1 MCYYLQKKSYI
12 CKQKS
17 SVVRI
22 MLLYGVRTRM
32 NRYSNH

>member
-1 MCYYLQKKSYI
+1 MCYSLQKKSYI

-22 MLLYGVRTRM
+22 LLLYGVRTRVY
-32 NRYSNH
+32 N

>member
-22 MLLYGVRTRM
+22 VLLYGVRTRM
-32 NRYSNH
+32 YN

>member
-22 MLLYGVRTRM
+22 MLLCGARTRVY
-32 NRYSNH
+32 N

>member
-17 SVVRI
+17 AVGRI
-22 MLLYGVRTRM
+22 LRLYGVRTRVY
-32 NRYSNH
+32 N

>member
-22 MLLYGVRTRM
+22 LLLSGVRTRVY
-32 NRYSNH
+32 N

>member
-1 MCYYLQKKSYI
+1 MYLCYYLQINYYI

-32 NRYSNH
+32 YS

>member
-22 MLLYGVRTRM
+22 MLVVWCAHT
-32 NRYSNH
+32 NV

>member
-22 MLLYGVRTRM
+22 LLLYGVRPRVY
-32 NRYSNH
+32 N

>member
-17 SVVRI
+17 SVVCI
-22 MLLYGVRTRM
+22 LLLYGVRTRVY
-32 NRYSNH
+32 N

>member
-22 MLLYGVRTRM
+22 MLLYVAQK
-32 NRYSNH
+32 NV

>member
-22 MLLYGVRTRM
+22 RLLYGVRTRVY
-32 NRYSNH
+32 N